1 MASQYEILKE
11 AREAMLNCK
20 RNKSGSVNGNALN
33 AIKDK
38 YRKRLMAECGESD
51 YDAIWQMH
59 DLAKIVISA

>member
-1 MASQYEILKE
+1 MTSQYEILKE

-20 RNKSGSVNGNALN
+20 RNKSGSVNGNALA

-38 YRKRLMAECGESD
+38 YSKRLITECGESD

-59 DLAKIVISA
+59 DLAKITLN

>member
-1 MASQYEILKE
+1 MNNQYEILKE

-20 RNKSGSVNGNALN
+20 RNKSGLVNGNALN

-38 YRKRLMAECGESD
+38 YSKRLVTECGESA

-59 DLAKIVISA
+59 DLAKITFN